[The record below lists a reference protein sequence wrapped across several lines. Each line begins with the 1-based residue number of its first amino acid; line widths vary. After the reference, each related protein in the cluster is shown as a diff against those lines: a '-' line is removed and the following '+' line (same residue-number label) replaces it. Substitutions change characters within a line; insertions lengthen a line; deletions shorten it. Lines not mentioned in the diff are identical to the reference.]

1 MRLLSDKKWCELP
14 IFTTDELT
22 DAPTGTLPT
31 PMARST
37 SVEEKA
43 IHNAHAM
50 GSSADAPAPP
60 APEALDLVLD
70 REELEMLQV
79 FHRSFKLPGL
89 RHGLLKLVCSEDY
102 YPEEEEAPQLPSEGA
117 APARYHEPT
126 AAERLEAL
134 RKQTE
139 ALRVQADE
147 VLEEEEILEEEPT
160 PPPPAVRQEAG
171 RPSSSG
177 AHVRVVRPS
186 SAARTAPLGTRPPP
200 RR

>member
-1 MRLLSDKKWCELP
+1 MPSTHTFLGVRPS
-14 IFTTDELT
+14 T
-22 DAPTGTLPT
+22 APPLAD

-147 VLEEEEILEEEPT
+147 VLEEEEAILEEDVT

-177 AHVRVVRPS
+177 AHVRVVRAS
-186 SAARTAPLGTRPPP
+186 SAARLAPVGKP